1 MNDNT
6 IKPKKYDF
14 SLIEGISKKQ
24 LDQHYKL
31 YEGYVNNLNKILQIL
46 QEKSTLTTGTTYSE
60 ARSLALGE
68 TYALNGTKLHELYFE
83 NLGDSKNQPSGLV
96 LNWIQRDY
104 DSFEQWQK
112 RFTEYALSVRGW
124 VIFTFDPIDM
134 KTHIIGQDAH
144 DVGSIWC
151 SAPLLVLD
159 VYEHAYMIQFG
170 IDRKAY
176 IDVFFNNIDWDIV
189 NQRAAEAMFTYLML
203 THGNE

>member
-1 MNDNT
+1 MDKT

-24 LDQHYKL
+24 LNEHYKL

-46 QEKSTLTTGTTYSE
+46 QEKTILTTGTTYSE

-83 NLGDSKNQPSGLV
+83 NMGNSKKQPTGLV
-96 LNWIQRDY
+96 LKWILRDY
-104 DSFEQWQK
+104 GSFEQWK
-112 RFTEYALSVRGW
+112 RRFIEYALSVRGW
-124 VIFTFDPIDM
+124 VVYTFDPIDM

-144 DVGSIWC
+144 DVGSVWR
-151 SAPLLVLD
+151 STPLLVLD

-176 IDVFFNNIDWDIV
+176 IDVFFKNIEWDIV
-189 NQRAAEAMFTYLML
+189 NQRAAESMFASLML
-203 THGNE
+203 TYSNR